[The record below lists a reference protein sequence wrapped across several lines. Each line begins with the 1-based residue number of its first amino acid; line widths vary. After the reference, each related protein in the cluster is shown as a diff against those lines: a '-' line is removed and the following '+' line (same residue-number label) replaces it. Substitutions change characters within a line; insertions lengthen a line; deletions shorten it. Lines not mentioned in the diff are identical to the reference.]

1 MLIITWV
8 TFLYGPGL
16 PVLFPIALFG
26 MIILYITNRVMLA
39 YFHRRPPIYDYKMNT
54 TTIKMLGFAPILY
67 VCMGAWLYSNQ

>member
-39 YFHRRPPIYDYKMNT
+39 YFHRRPPVYDSKMNT
-54 TTIKMLGFAPILY
+54 TTI
-67 VCMGAWLYSNQ
+67 